1 MSIASSVQSQI
12 TPAVTCAPWKPVRV
26 KKEEPKRL
34 VRIVSPSCTNDVN
47 SYAWKSRKV
56 VPKSAV
62 MNSQSFDEPMIPPP
76 PRARYSSRF
85 TTALCASTMNS
96 DDISR
101 QNVDAEVTGM
111 FRIGRNSSA
120 GAHPAI
126 GPSEVTLVARHQNSC
141 G

>member
-26 KKEEPKRL
+26 KNDEPKRL

-47 SYAWKSRKV
+47 SYAWKSRKI

-62 MNSQSFDEPMIPPP
+62 MNSQSFDEPTMPPP
-76 PRARYSSRF
+76 PRARYSSLF

-111 FRIGRNSSA
+111 LRMGRKSSPA
-120 GAHPAI
+120 GHPAI
-126 GPSEVTLVARHQNSC
+126 CVAAVTLVERHHHSC